1 MKLQAKAR
9 PVRIRI
15 ESGEKEHN
23 SLESLKENFVPEDIL
38 PLLDGRLK
46 RWLRQLH
53 ENDLADAVGKIGPK
67 SGDAVLELYKCLYG
81 KKKTPY
87 EYLEFLK
94 SEYTNSAKSFL
105 KYLLQ
110 KETCKE
116 NIKQLF
122 KNNRDVLTYKE
133 WSIFLEPY
141 CNEEEELA
149 EFMLYYYK
157 DNAMLK
163 EGKELYELCK
173 DKFHFTD
180 EIKEYFGERWLF
192 RDYTDEKLKEIAST
206 REAWK
211 IWGDKF
217 FKSKDEK
224 EKEIGRFMK
233 NCYTLW
239 NTTHNY
245 AKIHRIPLIMYML
258 HINDTNN
265 SPHFK
270 NDYTFLSDEFKLVQ
284 AALIS
289 GFYYQPIKKSGFT
302 EIPDAH
308 PLMKELPR
316 SFTTDAAENYIKR
329 IIEYVLLKKQFKDV

>member
-15 ESGEKEHN
+15 ASGEKEHN

-38 PLLDGRLK
+38 PLLDRRLS

-53 ENDLADAVGKIGPK
+53 ENDLADAVDKIEPK

-94 SEYTNSAKSFL
+94 TEYTNSAKSFL

-122 KNNRDVLTYKE
+122 KNNRDVLTDKE
-133 WSIFLEPY
+133 WYIFLEPY
-141 CNEEEELA
+141 CNEEEEFA

-206 REAWK
+206 KEVWK

-233 NCYTLW
+233 NCYILW
-239 NTTHNY
+239 KTTHDY
-245 AKIHRIPLIMYML
+245 AKRHHFSLNTYIKEMNI
-258 HINDTNN
+258 

-289 GFYYQPIKKSGFT
+289 GFYYQPIKKNGFT

-308 PLMKELPR
+308 PLMKDLPH
-316 SFTTDAAENYIKR
+316 SFITDAAENYIKR
-329 IIEYVLLKKQFKDV
+329 IIEYVLLEKQFKDV